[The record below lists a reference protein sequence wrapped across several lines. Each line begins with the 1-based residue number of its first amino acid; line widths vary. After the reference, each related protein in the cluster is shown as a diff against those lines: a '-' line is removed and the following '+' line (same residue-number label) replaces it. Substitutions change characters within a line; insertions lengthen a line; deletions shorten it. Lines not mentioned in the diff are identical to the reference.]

1 MRLRPPLAM
10 SELRLR
16 WVADGFTQPESPAYD
31 AKRGVIY
38 LSNMI
43 DGAIPVPRHGAG
55 FLSSTST
62 GP

>member
-1 MRLRPPLAM
+1 M